1 MKRLTSIAAA
11 FLLAVSPALADEGMW
26 LPALISQRIEDMHA
40 KGFKLSAEDIYS
52 INRESLKDAVMLF
65 GGGCTGELVS
75 PEGLL
80 FTNHHCGYSYIQK
93 HSSVEHDY
101 LKDGFWALERKEE
114 LPNPGLSVKFLDYM
128 EDVTAEILG
137 AGDRKA
143 VEKELIRK
151 AVEGS
156 GIEITGTFWYGGEAS
171 RENMD
176 MLRPQVADADMIFAV
191 GGGKAIDTCK
201 VLAHETNRPFFTFP
215 TIASTCASC
224 TSLGIVYHPDGSL
237 REYSF
242 SKIPPNHIFIN
253 SEIIANAPVRY
264 LWAGMGDT
272 MAKHYEC
279 TISSRNDVP
288 AHSDAMGIALSS
300 MCAAP
305 ILRWGKQAMADCE
318 AHRVTPELTE
328 IIEAIIISTGY
339 VSNFVQV
346 DYTTGMAHAMYNGFT
361 ILPSTEEYHHLHG
374 EVVSYG
380 ILVMLTADKQYAERD
395 RLLAFNRSIG
405 LPTHLADIHA
415 KPEDLPA
422 VTEKA
427 LAGIDVRVWPYP
439 VAQQM
444 LIDAVMELEQVG

>member
-1 MKRLTSIAAA
+1 MNTYTNC
-11 FLLAVSPALADEGMW
+11 
-26 LPALISQRIEDMHA
+26 LPAWSVGPDCYREVYNVVRRYGKTAAVVGGKTALSKAYD
-40 KGFKLSAEDIYS
+40 KLA
-52 INRESLKDAVMLF
+52 A
-65 GGGCTGELVS
+65 
-75 PEGLL
+75 
-80 FTNHHCGYSYIQK
+80 
-93 HSSVEHDY
+93 
-101 LKDGFWALERKEE
+101 
-114 LPNPGLSVKFLDYM
+114 
-128 EDVTAEILG
+128 
-137 AGDRKA
+137 
-143 VEKELIRK
+143 
-151 AVEGS
+151 AVEG
-156 GIEITGTFWYGGEAS
+156 TGLSLTRPVCYGGNS
-171 RENMD
+171 TYENGDMVAALEEVKNAD
-176 MLRPQVADADMIFAV
+176 MLFAV
-191 GGGKAIDTCK
+191 GGGRAVDTCK
-201 VLAHETNRPFFTFP
+201 YVAEKLDKPLFTFP

-253 SEIIANAPVRY
+253 TEIIANAPARY

-318 AHRVTPELTE
+318 AHKVTPELTE

-415 KPEDLPA
+415 RPEDLPA

>member
-1 MKRLTSIAAA
+1 MQKSLFPGYTIGPDAYEDIVNVCPAYGKKVAIIGGKRALAAA
-11 FLLAVSPALADEGMW
+11 KDK
-26 LPALISQRIEDMHA
+26 I
-40 KGFKLSAEDIYS
+40 
-52 INRESLKDAVMLF
+52 LKAM
-65 GGGCTGELVS
+65 
-75 PEGLL
+75 
-80 FTNHHCGYSYIQK
+80 
-93 HSSVEHDY
+93 
-101 LKDGFWALERKEE
+101 
-114 LPNPGLSVKFLDYM
+114 
-128 EDVTAEILG
+128 
-137 AGDRKA
+137 
-143 VEKELIRK
+143 
-151 AVEGS
+151 EGS
-156 GIEITGTFWYGGEAS
+156 PLEVTGVFWYGGEAS
-171 RENMD
+171 VENME

-201 VLAHETNRPFFTFP
+201 VLAHHTNRPFFTFP

-242 SKIPPNHIFIN
+242 SKIPPNHIFIDT
-253 SEIIANAPVRY
+253 EIIANAPVRY

-279 TISSRNDVP
+279 TISSRNDTP

-318 AHRVTPELTE
+318 AHRVTEELTE
-328 IIEAIIISTGY
+328 IILAIIVSTGF

-361 ILPSTEEYHHLHG
+361 ILPSTEANHHLHG

-380 ILVMLTADKQYAERD
+380 ILVMLTVDKQYEERD
-395 RLLAFNRSIG
+395 RVMAFNKSIG
-405 LPTHLADIHA
+405 LPTKLADIHA
-415 KPEDLPA
+415 RPEDLPA

-427 LAGIDVRVWPYP
+427 LAGIDVRVYPYP
-439 VAQQM
+439 VTQQM
-444 LIDAVMELEQVG
+444 LIDGVMELESIQK

>member
-1 MKRLTSIAAA
+1 MMQKALFPGYTVGPDAYEDIVNICSAYGKKAAIIGGRKALAAA
-11 FLLAVSPALADEGMW
+11 EP
-26 LPALISQRIEDMHA
+26 Q
-40 KGFKLSAEDIYS
+40 
-52 INRESLKDAVMLF
+52 
-65 GGGCTGELVS
+65 
-75 PEGLL
+75 
-80 FTNHHCGYSYIQK
+80 
-93 HSSVEHDY
+93 
-101 LKDGFWALERKEE
+101 
-114 LPNPGLSVKFLDYM
+114 
-128 EDVTAEILG
+128 
-137 AGDRKA
+137 
-143 VEKELIRK
+143 IRK

-237 REYSF
+237 REYAF

-253 SEIIANAPVRY
+253 TEIIANAPARY

-305 ILRWGKQAMADCE
+305 SAGASRPW
-318 AHRVTPELTE
+318 R
-328 IIEAIIISTGY
+328 
-339 VSNFVQV
+339 
-346 DYTTGMAHAMYNGFT
+346 
-361 ILPSTEEYHHLHG
+361 
-374 EVVSYG
+374 
-380 ILVMLTADKQYAERD
+380 TARPT
-395 RLLAFNRSIG
+395 RS
-405 LPTHLADIHA
+405 P
-415 KPEDLPA
+415 
-422 VTEKA
+422 
-427 LAGIDVRVWPYP
+427 RS
-439 VAQQM
+439 
-444 LIDAVMELEQVG
+444 

>member
-1 MKRLTSIAAA
+1 MASLKKPEPVTDGRKAAIIGGKKALAAA
-11 FLLAVSPALADEGMW
+11 
-26 LPALISQRIEDMHA
+26 ED
-40 KGFKLSAEDIYS
+40 K
-52 INRESLKDAVMLF
+52 
-65 GGGCTGELVS
+65 
-75 PEGLL
+75 
-80 FTNHHCGYSYIQK
+80 
-93 HSSVEHDY
+93 
-101 LKDGFWALERKEE
+101 
-114 LPNPGLSVKFLDYM
+114 
-128 EDVTAEILG
+128 
-137 AGDRKA
+137 
-143 VEKELIRK
+143 IRK

-156 GIEITGTFWYGGEAS
+156 GIEIIGTFWYGGEAS

-201 VLAHETNRPFFTFP
+201 VLAHETHRPFFTFP

-253 SEIIANAPVRY
+253 TEIIANAPVRY

-279 TISSRNDVP
+279 TTSSRNDVP

-318 AHRVTPELTE
+318 AHKVTPELTE
-328 IIEAIIISTGY
+328 IIEAIIISTGF

-361 ILPSTEEYHHLHG
+361 ILPAMEENHHLHG

-380 ILVMLTADKQYAERD
+380 ILVMLTADKQYEERD
-395 RLLAFNRSIG
+395 RLMAFSKSIG
-405 LPTHLADIHA
+405 LPTCLADIHA

-439 VAQQM
+439 VTQQM
-444 LIDAVMELEQVG
+444 LIDAVMELEKAQ

>member
-1 MKRLTSIAAA
+1 MMQKALFPGYTVGPDAYDDIVNVCSAYGKKAAIIGGRKALAAA
-11 FLLAVSPALADEGMW
+11 EP
-26 LPALISQRIEDMHA
+26 Q
-40 KGFKLSAEDIYS
+40 
-52 INRESLKDAVMLF
+52 
-65 GGGCTGELVS
+65 
-75 PEGLL
+75 
-80 FTNHHCGYSYIQK
+80 
-93 HSSVEHDY
+93 
-101 LKDGFWALERKEE
+101 
-114 LPNPGLSVKFLDYM
+114 
-128 EDVTAEILG
+128 
-137 AGDRKA
+137 
-143 VEKELIRK
+143 IRK

-253 SEIIANAPVRY
+253 TEIIANAPARY

-415 KPEDLPA
+415 RPEDLPA

-427 LAGIDVRVWPYP
+427 LAGIDVEPFPPEKVRKTPGATGLDRP
-439 VAQQM
+439 VAPGVILSFGERNSRRREAAWEIPPDPPQEKALSGAITQ
-444 LIDAVMELEQVG
+444 IPASPAR

>member
-1 MKRLTSIAAA
+1 MQKSLFPGYTVGPDAYDDIVNVCPAYGKKAAIIGGKKALAAA
-11 FLLAVSPALADEGMW
+11 
-26 LPALISQRIEDMHA
+26 
-40 KGFKLSAEDIYS
+40 
-52 INRESLKDAVMLF
+52 ES
-65 GGGCTGELVS
+65 
-75 PEGLL
+75 
-80 FTNHHCGYSYIQK
+80 
-93 HSSVEHDY
+93 
-101 LKDGFWALERKEE
+101 
-114 LPNPGLSVKFLDYM
+114 
-128 EDVTAEILG
+128 
-137 AGDRKA
+137 
-143 VEKELIRK
+143 LIRK

-171 RENMD
+171 REN
-176 MLRPQVADADMIFAV
+176 
-191 GGGKAIDTCK
+191 IDTCK
-201 VLAHETNRPFFTFP
+201 VLAHETHRPFFTFP

-288 AHSDAMGIALSS
+288 AHTDAMGIALSS

-318 AHRVTPELTE
+318 AHKVTPELTE
-328 IIEAIIISTGY
+328 IIEAIIISTGF

-361 ILPSTEEYHHLHG
+361 ILPAMEENHHLHG

-380 ILVMLTADKQYAERD
+380 ILVMLTADKQYEERD
-395 RLLAFNRSIG
+395 RLMAFSKSIG
-405 LPTHLADIHA
+405 LPTCLADIHA

-439 VAQQM
+439 VTQQM
-444 LIDAVMELEQVG
+444 LIDAVMELEKAQ